1 MKAPLLAGAVAL
13 MAVPAVADDA
23 ACPSRITVVGRAA
36 TAQAPDF
43 AEIAVGIEA
52 KGASASAALDAAS
65 KAAAS
70 VSTLAR
76 EANVPAA
83 DIGTAAVTL
92 RPATRTVARPGGGM
106 TEEPDGYVASNAV
119 RLRLGDMTR
128 LGDLLARM
136 VQGGANRIDGITFG
150 LRDPDGVTAK
160 LQVEATRDA
169 RAKAAA
175 LAEAAG
181 AKLGRLCTLSVL
193 GAEPTPPYPMG
204 MRALTAA
211 APKAR
216 PVPVEAGAI
225 ESAASVTAVYAL
237 EP

>member
-1 MKAPLLAGAVAL
+1 MRAALLAGALAL
-13 MAVPAVADDA
+13 GCGA
-23 ACPSRITVVGRAA
+23 ATAAEAPCASRITVVGHASG
-36 TAQAPDF
+36 TQAPDF
-43 AEIAVGIEA
+43 AEVSVGIEV
-52 KGASASAALDAAS
+52 KGASAAAALDAAS
-65 KAAAS
+65 KAVAG
-70 VSTLAR
+70 VSALAR

-92 RPATRTVARPGGGM
+92 RPATRTVGRPGGGM
-106 TEEPDGYVASNAV
+106 TEEADGYAASNVV
-119 RLRLGDMTR
+119 RLRLSDMAR
-128 LGDLLARM
+128 LGDLMARM

-160 LQVEATRDA
+160 LQVAATRDA
-169 RAKAAA
+169 RDRAAA

-181 AKLGRLCTLSVL
+181 AKLGPLCTLSVL
-193 GAEPTPPYPMG
+193 GAEPSPFAPG
-204 MRALTAA
+204 MRMLTAS

-225 ESAASVTAVYAL
+225 ESSASVTAVYAL

>member
-1 MKAPLLAGAVAL
+1 
-13 MAVPAVADDA
+13 
-23 ACPSRITVVGRAA
+23 

-65 KAAAS
+65 KAVAS

-160 LQVEATRDA
+160 LQ
-169 RAKAAA
+169 
-175 LAEAAG
+175 
-181 AKLGRLCTLSVL
+181 
-193 GAEPTPPYPMG
+193 
-204 MRALTAA
+204 
-211 APKAR
+211 
-216 PVPVEAGAI
+216 
-225 ESAASVTAVYAL
+225 
-237 EP
+237 